1 MRRRKFIQLLSGI
14 AAWPLAGAAQ
24 VGKVSTVGIL
34 VVGVPDPNAFLGT
47 LREGLRETGYTEG
60 QNIRLDVRSA
70 EGKAERLPDLAAEL
84 VRRRVDVIVGFQ
96 TPAVQAAKLATTEI
110 PIVMDA
116 GDPVGMGF
124 VSSLAQ
130 PGGNVTG
137 MSAVTAELAPKALEY
152 LKQIVP
158 SLRRLGLFLNA
169 KDPFRRPFLQHNQV
183 GVARLGFELHTT
195 FVNGP
200 GELDSA
206 FQAAAREQ
214 VDAIMIQPSIAF
226 ERAAEL
232 ALAYHLP
239 TASLTGHFVRAGGLM
254 SYSANY
260 AELWREMAVYVAK
273 ILNGSSPAALPVAQ
287 PTKFELVLNLKS
299 ARALGLTIP
308 PSLLALADEVIE

>member
-1 MRRRKFIQLLSGI
+1 VRRRKFITLLSGI
-14 AAWPLAGAAQ
+14 AAWPLACAAQ
-24 VGKVSTVGIL
+24 GGKISTVGIL

-60 QNIRLDVRSA
+60 RNIKLDVRSA
-70 EGKAERLPDLAAEL
+70 EGNAERLPDLAAEL
-84 VRRRVDVIVGFQ
+84 VRSRFDVIVGFQ
-96 TPAVQAAKLATTEI
+96 TPAVQAARRATTEI

-183 GVARLGFELHTT
+183 GVARLGLELHTT

-214 VDAIMIQPSIAF
+214 VDAIVIQPSIAF

-232 ALAYHLP
+232 ALAHHLP

-273 ILNGSSPAALPVAQ
+273 ILNGSSPATLPVAQ

-299 ARALGLTIP
+299 ARALGLVAP
-308 PSLLALADEVIE
+308 PSLLALADELIE

>member
-1 MRRRKFIQLLSGI
+1 MAARWRGPGRKGIDGRHTGCRRARSQCISRDAPG
-14 AAWPLAGAAQ
+14 
-24 VGKVSTVGIL
+24 VS
-34 VVGVPDPNAFLGT
+34 
-47 LREGLRETGYTEG
+47 RETGYTEG
-60 QNIRLDVRSA
+60 QNIRHLDVHSA
-70 EGKAERLPDLAAEL
+70 EGKAERVLDLAAEL

-137 MSAVTAELAPKALEY
+137 MSAVTAELAPNALEY
-152 LKQIVP
+152 LKKIVP
-158 SLRRLGLFLNA
+158 SLWRLGLFLNA
-169 KDPFRRPFLQHNQV
+169 KDPFRRPFLQHNRV

-299 ARALGLTIP
+299 ARALGLVVP
-308 PSLLALADEVIE
+308 HSLLALADEVIE

>member
-1 MRRRKFIQLLSGI
+1 VKRRKFIALLSGI
-14 AAWPLAGAAQ
+14 AAWPFAGTAQ
-24 VGKVSTVGIL
+24 DGKVSTIGVL
-34 VVGVPDPNAFLGT
+34 VAGVPDPNAFLGT

-60 QNIRLDVRSA
+60 ENLQLDIRSA

-96 TPAVQAAKLATTEI
+96 TPAVQAAKQATTEI

-116 GDPVGMGF
+116 GDPVGMGL

-137 MSAVTAELAPKALEY
+137 MSAVTAELAPKGIEY

-169 KDPFRRPFLQHNQV
+169 KDPFRRPFLQHNEV
-183 GVARLGFELHTT
+183 GVARLGLELHPV

-200 GELDSA
+200 GELDAA
-206 FQAAAREQ
+206 FQAAAGER
-214 VDAIMIQPSIAF
+214 VDAVMIQPSIAF

-232 ALAYHLP
+232 ALAHHLP
-239 TASLTGHFVRAGGLM
+239 AASLTGHFVRVGGLM
-254 SYSANY
+254 SYAANY
-260 AELWREMAVYVAK
+260 AELWREMAIYVAK
-273 ILNGSSPAALPVAQ
+273 ILNGAKPANLPVAQ
-287 PTKFELVLNLKS
+287 PTKFELVLNLRS
-299 ARALGLTIP
+299 AGALGVVVP
-308 PSLLALADEVIE
+308 PSLLARADEIIE